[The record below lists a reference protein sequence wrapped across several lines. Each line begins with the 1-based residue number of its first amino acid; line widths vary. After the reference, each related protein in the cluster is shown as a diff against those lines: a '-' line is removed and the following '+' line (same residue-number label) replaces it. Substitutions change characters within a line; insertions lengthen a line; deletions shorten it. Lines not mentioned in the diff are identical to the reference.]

1 MKINVLISIARQV
14 EGEYCYCQVLRAH
27 TDPEVLKQYLNSTEL
42 PKTNTFG
49 GVECV
54 VEYGVFK
61 DIEVE
66 GV

>member
-1 MKINVLISIARQV
+1 MKIAVLVSLARQV
-14 EGEYCYCQVLRAH
+14 EGEYVFMNVVRAH